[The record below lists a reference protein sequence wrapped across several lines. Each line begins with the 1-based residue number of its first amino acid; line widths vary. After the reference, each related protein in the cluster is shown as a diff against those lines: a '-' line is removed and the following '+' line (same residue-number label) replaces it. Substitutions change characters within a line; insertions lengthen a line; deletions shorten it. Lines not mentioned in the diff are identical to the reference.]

1 MQLLAGGFMHEL
13 SVDTMFSPALITNAT
28 GRAQVTNRSPFTFRL
43 NIA

>member
-1 MQLLAGGFMHEL
+1 MHLLAGSFMHEL
-13 SVDTMFSPALITNAT
+13 SDDTMFSSVQIQNDT

>member
-1 MQLLAGGFMHEL
+1 MQLLGGGFMHEL
-13 SVDTMFSPALITNAT
+13 SDDTIFSPARISNAT